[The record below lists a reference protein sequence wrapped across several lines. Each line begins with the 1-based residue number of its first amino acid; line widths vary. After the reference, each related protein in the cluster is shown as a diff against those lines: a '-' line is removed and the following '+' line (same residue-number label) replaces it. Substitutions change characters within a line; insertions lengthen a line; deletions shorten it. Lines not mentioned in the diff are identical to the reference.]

1 MKRILYVG
9 FLLLTSACTMGTPPP
24 AAEPAPTQAPLPTPL
39 PATSTP
45 TLIPTET
52 ASPTPAPPPL
62 FFTEEFDAPSP
73 YWEFLQ
79 AGGLV
84 PPTPAVENGFLRIA
98 IPTADTWGV
107 GVYNAHAYSNV
118 FVRAKI
124 SFSPSGSAG
133 LICRYDGEDGWFEY
147 NLASDGT
154 YSVLLGQW
162 LAEGIAQYQP
172 IVTDEDS
179 RFFDTGSLTGEI
191 GLFCED
197 GFLRLYVNDTL
208 IRNLDVANYGLT
220 QGGIGVTAASFA
232 EAPMN
237 AVFEWLRVS
246 DK

>member
-1 MKRILYVG
+1 
-9 FLLLTSACTMGTPPP
+9 MGTPPP

-45 TLIPTET
+45 TLIPTDA

-62 FFTEEFDAPSP
+62 YFTDEFDTISG

-79 AGGLV
+79 SGGINA
-84 PPTPAVENGFLRIA
+84 PTPAFENGLLRIT
-98 IPTADTWGV
+98 IPSADTWSIGIH
-107 GVYNAHAYSNV
+107 NARTYSSV
-118 FVRAKI
+118 FVRAKV
-124 SFSPSGSAG
+124 SFDPSGSVG
-133 LICRYDGEDGWFEY
+133 LICRYDEEDGWFEY

-154 YSVLLGQW
+154 YSILLGQW
-162 LAEGIAQYQP
+162 LAEGIAQYKP

-179 RFFDTGSLTGEI
+179 RFFDTASLTGEI

-197 GFLRLYVNDTL
+197 NFLRLYVNDTL
-208 IRNLDVANYGLT
+208 IRNLDVTNYGLT
-220 QGGIGVTAASFA
+220 KGKVGVTAASFA